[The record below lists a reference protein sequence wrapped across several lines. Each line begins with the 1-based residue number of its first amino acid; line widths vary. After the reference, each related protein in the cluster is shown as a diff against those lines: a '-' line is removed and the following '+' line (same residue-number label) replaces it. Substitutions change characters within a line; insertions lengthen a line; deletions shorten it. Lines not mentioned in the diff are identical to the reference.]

1 MSAHFGEINEL
12 RAKICTK
19 MVYPPLSSPPQ
30 TYSRVFSELGCR
42 AQASPHEDGED
53 GDNDNDVGDNNKD
66 NNVLGYSLCARHCA
80 EHFT

>member
-1 MSAHFGEINEL
+1 MSAHSGEINEL

-42 AQASPHEDGED
+42 AQVSPQED
-53 GDNDNDVGDNNKD
+53 GDGDNDVGDDNKD
-66 NNVLGYSLCARHCA
+66 DSVLGYSLCARHCA